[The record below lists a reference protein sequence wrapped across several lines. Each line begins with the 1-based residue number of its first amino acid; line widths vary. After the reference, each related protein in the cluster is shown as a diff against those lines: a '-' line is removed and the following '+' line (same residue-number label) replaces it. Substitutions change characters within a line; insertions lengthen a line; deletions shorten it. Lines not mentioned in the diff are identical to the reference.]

1 MKDFVPMRIFT
12 GLESVPTGALGSRR
26 RLRREVFFLYSVVC
40 VLFVSNCLTADT
52 KTKRFTLT
60 TVTLHPD
67 TTLAKPVHVDDV
79 LASGRFRL
87 WRVNIHISLKSG
99 TQLMSSS

>member
-1 MKDFVPMRIFT
+1 MDLY
-12 GLESVPTGALGSRR
+12 GASVGSYRGPWLALAVEEGS
-26 RLRREVFFLYSVVC
+26 VFLYSVVC

-67 TTLAKPVHVDDV
+67 TTLSQSQYV
-79 LASGRFRL
+79 S
-87 WRVNIHISLKSG
+87 
-99 TQLMSSS
+99 TTC